1 MLKRVGQFSKKK
13 CINIQILLRE
23 NDVTCLPVRL
33 EVSAPRYFC
42 FYLRSISSA
51 RILVLSTIDKDC
63 RYLACN
69 LELILG
75 FAPYS

>member
-1 MLKRVGQFSKKK
+1 MLKLVRHFGKKK

-33 EVSAPRYFC
+33 AVSAPRYFC
-42 FYLRSISSA
+42 FYFLSISYA

-63 RYLACN
+63 RSLACN